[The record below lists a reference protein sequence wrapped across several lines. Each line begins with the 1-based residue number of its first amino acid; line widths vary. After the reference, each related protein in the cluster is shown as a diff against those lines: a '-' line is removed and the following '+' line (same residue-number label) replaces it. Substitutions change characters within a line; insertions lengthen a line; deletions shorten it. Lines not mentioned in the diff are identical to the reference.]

1 MSGWMLLWTAVLL
14 GALTMFSGLTVAV
27 TIGGFLD
34 IREMLRTLRRQHERH
49 GDSPEEGSLNQLD

>member
-1 MSGWMLLWTAVLL
+1 MSGWMLVWTVVLL

-34 IREMLRTLRRQHERH
+34 IRKMLMTLRRQHEGRA
-49 GDSPEEGSLNQLD
+49 GAREERTAG

>member
-1 MSGWMLLWTAVLL
+1 MSGWMWLWTIVLL

-34 IREMLRTLRRQHERH
+34 IRKMLSTIRRQHEAADA
-49 GDSPEEGSLNQLD
+49 GPGGTESD